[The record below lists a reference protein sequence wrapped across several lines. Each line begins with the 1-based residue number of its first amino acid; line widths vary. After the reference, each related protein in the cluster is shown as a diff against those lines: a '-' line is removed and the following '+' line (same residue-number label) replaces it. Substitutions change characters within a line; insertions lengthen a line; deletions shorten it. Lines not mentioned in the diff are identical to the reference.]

1 MLPMTS
7 VVETIG
13 PFDSTEAAMNVKPH
27 HTPQELQTLY
37 RTEMNAKLARRIHG
51 VYLASRGMTCPQ
63 IMQVTGAKRRT
74 VQQWVARYNRGGPK
88 ELKDKPRPGQPQHLP
103 RHLEAELTRR
113 IEAGPGLSDGVS
125 VFSSPVIQRIIE
137 QEFGVL
143 YSISAVNYLLHR
155 LGYSYLCPRPKHE
168 KSDPAAQEAF
178 KKSSRKR
185 WLKSP
190 SNIPTNK

>member
-1 MLPMTS
+1 
-7 VVETIG
+7 
-13 PFDSTEAAMNVKPH
+13 MNVKRH

-51 VYLASRGMTCPQ
+51 VYLASEGMTCPQ

-74 VQQWVARYNRGGPK
+74 VQQWVARYNRGGLE

-103 RHLEAELTRR
+103 RHLEPQLTRR
-113 IEAGPGLSDGVS
+113 IEAGPSPSDGVS

-168 KSDPAAQEAF
+168 KSDPAAQGAF

-190 SNIPTNK
+190 SIIPANE

>member
-1 MLPMTS
+1 MTYNQS
-7 VVETIG
+7 YFVC
-13 PFDSTEAAMNVKPH
+13 
-27 HTPQELQTLY
+27 
-37 RTEMNAKLARRIHG
+37 RTAVNRSDRLA
-51 VYLASRGMTCPQ
+51 Q
-63 IMQVTGAKRRT
+63 
-74 VQQWVARYNRGGPK
+74 
-88 ELKDKPRPGQPQHLP
+88 PR
-103 RHLEAELTRR
+103 
-113 IEAGPGLSDGVS
+113 VS

-178 KKSSRKR
+178 KKSFRKR

-190 SNIPTNK
+190 SIIPANE